1 METITQVKQQLDT
14 LLLELE
20 QRETATAHA
29 METLTLDDRVRA
41 AWAEATMAERFR
53 VLALI
58 DAQIG
63 QLNGAGMKHHP
74 AAHVARGGDRW
85 LIRCFRRWQTR
96 TA

>member
-1 METITQVKQQLDT
+1 MVKQQLDT

-29 METLTLDDRVRA
+29 METLTVDDRVRA
-41 AWAEATMAERFR
+41 AWVEATMAERFR

-63 QLNGAGMKHHP
+63 QLNGAGMNTILLRSLRGV
-74 AAHVARGGDRW
+74 VATETNNGDN
-85 LIRCFRRWQTR
+85 Q
-96 TA
+96 